1 LALPFLWVSG
11 IKEAYKGLLNG
22 DILEEVKDSSFF
34 VAPNIIVYDRLRKD
48 LEDLDLS
55 IYEEFQLIPKEC
67 GVHPT

>member
-1 LALPFLWVSG
+1 MVIFWWELKILP
-11 IKEAYKGLLNG
+11 
-22 DILEEVKDSSFF
+22 FF

>member
-1 LALPFLWVSG
+1 MALLTVWSFFNYPYEDKEKYTRLFL
-11 IKEAYKGLLNG
+11 
-22 DILEEVKDSSFF
+22 F

-48 LEDLDLS
+48 PEDLDLS

>member
-1 LALPFLWVSG
+1 
-11 IKEAYKGLLNG
+11 LNG